1 MQYLADILNKE
12 ADVYHNYLE
21 NASRKKQALIEN
33 DFDLLESITVQEK
46 VLSAQILKLESE
58 RYDFLEDQGMRRDI
72 TINEI
77 MKQMPVVEQKALH
90 QSAQRLK
97 DALLESRKF
106 NETNMALLRQSS
118 NYINHM
124 IKIFAKNIEGEQPTY
139 GRGVQ
144 GFKSTKIADQEG

>member
-1 MQYLADILNKE
+1 MRYLADILNKE
-12 ADVYHNYLE
+12 ADVYQNYLE
-21 NASRKKQALIEN
+21 NSARKKQALIEN
-33 DFDLLESITVQEK
+33 DFETLESITVQEK

-58 RYDFLEDQGMRRDI
+58 RYEFLEENGMRRDI
-72 TINEI
+72 TVNEI
-77 MKQMPVVEQKALH
+77 VAKLPESEQVMIQA
-90 QSAQRLK
+90 SAQRLK
-97 DALLESRKF
+97 DALLESRRF

-144 GFKSTKIADQEG
+144 GFKPTKYADLEG

>member
-12 ADVYHNYLE
+12 ADVYHNYL
-21 NASRKKQALIEN
+21 ALAAKKKQALIEN
-33 DFDLLESITVQEK
+33 DFETLESVTVQEK

-58 RYDFLEDQGMRRDI
+58 RYDFLEEQGLGRNI
-72 TINEI
+72 TVNEI
-77 MKQMPVVEQKALH
+77 MAAVPAADQEMVRN
-90 QSAQRLK
+90 SAQRLREV
-97 DALLESRKF
+97 LLESRKF

-144 GFKSTKIADQEG
+144 GFKPTKLADVEG

>member
-12 ADVYHNYLE
+12 ADVYQNYLE
-21 NASRKKQALIEN
+21 NAARKKQALIEN
-33 DFDLLESITVQEK
+33 DFELLESITVQEK

-58 RYDFLEDQGMRRDI
+58 RYDFLEDQGMKRDI

-77 MKQMPVVEQKALH
+77 LERMPRTEQAALRD
-90 QSAQRLK
+90 SATRLK
-97 DALLESRKF
+97 DALLASRKF

-124 IKIFAKNIEGEQPTY
+124 IKIFAKNVEGEQPTY

-144 GFKSTKIADQEG
+144 GFKSTKIADLEG

>member
-77 MKQMPVVEQKALH
+77 MKQMPVVEQKALQ

>member
-12 ADVYHNYLE
+12 ADVYQNYLE
-21 NASRKKQALIEN
+21 NATRKKQALIEN
-33 DFDLLESITVQEK
+33 DFETLESITVQEK

-58 RYDFLEDQGMRRDI
+58 RYEFLEENGMRRDI
-72 TINEI
+72 TVNEI
-77 MKQMPVVEQKALH
+77 IANLPECEQVIIQA
-90 QSAQRLK
+90 SAQRLK

-144 GFKSTKIADQEG
+144 GFKSTKLADIEG